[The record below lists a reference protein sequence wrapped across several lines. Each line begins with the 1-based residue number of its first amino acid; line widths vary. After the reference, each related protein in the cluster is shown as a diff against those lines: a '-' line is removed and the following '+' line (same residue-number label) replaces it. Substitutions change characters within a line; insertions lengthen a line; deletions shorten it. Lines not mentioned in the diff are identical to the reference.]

1 MMNRFLTIV
10 KYLVVFI
17 AIQVFATFAV
27 GFVWQLV
34 EGDNARTALQ
44 TAVSDE
50 VTTNGLAILLISA
63 VSSVLT
69 ILLFMFARW
78 SPFSRDYIRTRP
90 WTLLFWVAILA
101 CGTIIPSQWMLELFG
116 LEAPPEMQQMFE
128 KIMRQPA
135 GYFVIGILVPIAEE
149 MVFRGAILRTLL
161 RIFNPRYHWLPIVL
175 SALLFGAVHA
185 NMAQFFHATLLGLL
199 LGWLYYH
206 TNSIVPG
213 IVLHWMNNTIAYVLT
228 MLFPQSADCTL
239 VELFGSEQRVWL
251 ALACSLCIFLPA
263 LYQVVVR
270 SKEENRKLF

>member
-50 VTTNGLAILLISA
+50 VTTNGLAMLLISA
-63 VSSVLT
+63 VSSG
-69 ILLFMFARW
+69 

-90 WTLLFWVAILA
+90 WALLFWVAILA
-101 CGTIIPSQWMLELFG
+101 CGTIIPSQWMLELLG

-263 LYQVVVR
+263 LFQIVSR
-270 SKEENRKLF
+270 FERRF

>member
-17 AIQVFATFAV
+17 AIQVFATFTV

-50 VTTNGLAILLISA
+50 VTTNGLAMLLISA

-135 GYFVIGILVPIAEE
+135 GYFVIGILVPVAEE

-161 RIFNPRYHWLPIVL
+161 KQWSPWVAIGVV
-175 SALLFGAVHA
+175 ALLFGLVHG
-185 NMAQFFHATLLGLL
+185 NVAQFIHAFLLGLL
-199 LGWLYYH
+199 LGWLYYR
-206 TNSIVPG
+206 TDSIVPG

-228 MLFPQSADCTL
+228 MLLPQSADCTL

-263 LYQVVVR
+263 LFQIVSR
-270 SKEENRKLF
+270 FERRF

>member
-50 VTTNGLAILLISA
+50 VTTNGLAMLLISA

-69 ILLFMFARW
+69 ILLFMSARW

-185 NMAQFFHATLLGLL
+185 NMPQFFHATLLGLL

-228 MLFPQSADCTL
+228 MLLPQSADCTL

-263 LYQVVVR
+263 LFQIVSR
-270 SKEENRKLF
+270 FERRF

>member
-1 MMNRFLTIV
+1 MKKIMN
-10 KYLVVFI
+10 LV
-17 AIQVFATFAV
+17 
-27 GFVWQLV
+27 L
-34 EGDNARTALQ
+34 
-44 TAVSDE
+44 
-50 VTTNGLAILLISA
+50 
-63 VSSVLT
+63 
-69 ILLFMFARW
+69 
-78 SPFSRDYIRTRP
+78 
-90 WTLLFWVAILA
+90 VAILG
-101 CGTIIPSQWMLELFG
+101 CGTIIPSQWMLELLG
-116 LEAPPEMQQMFE
+116 LEAHPEMQQMFE

-228 MLFPQSADCTL
+228 MLLPQSADCTL

-263 LYQVVVR
+263 LFQIVSR
-270 SKEENRKLF
+270 FERRF